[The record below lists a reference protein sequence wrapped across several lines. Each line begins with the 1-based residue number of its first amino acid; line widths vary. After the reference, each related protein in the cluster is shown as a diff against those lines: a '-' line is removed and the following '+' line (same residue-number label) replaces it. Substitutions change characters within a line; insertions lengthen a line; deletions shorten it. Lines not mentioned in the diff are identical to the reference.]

1 MYLSFSVIFI
11 HASLRMRNMKN
22 KMSKKIESLGL
33 KRTPMGMILFTFG
46 LEEQARSWLERMGFQ
61 LCSRRLLQGN
71 EHTFRQRLEEV
82 EGSWYHTPD
91 NEVTIRQPYRSPSKL
106 ATWGILLK
114 SLLPSRN
121 KSFSNQSYQICS
133 QSDDPV
139 DLGQEAKEDDALIT
153 TQPKKIRFN
162 YKPKLD

>member
-1 MYLSFSVIFI
+1 M
-11 HASLRMRNMKN
+11 
-22 KMSKKIESLGL
+22 
-33 KRTPMGMILFTFG
+33 
-46 LEEQARSWLERMGFQ
+46 
-61 LCSRRLLQGN
+61 
-71 EHTFRQRLEEV
+71 